1 MYKDL
6 PLLLKLL
13 LKVLTKDP
21 IFIILNS
28 YAIRSSYLSLH
39 FALKES
45 MKDFSGIVQSGELSI
60 IEEQVNPRQISTAIF
75 SRWVNIK
82 FI

>member
-1 MYKDL
+1 M
-6 PLLLKLL
+6 KLL
-13 LKVLTKDP
+13 PKVLTDDP

-28 YAIRSSYLSLH
+28 YAIRLSYLSLH

-45 MKDFSGIVQSGELSI
+45 MKDYSGQVQSGELSI

-75 SRWVNIK
+75 SRWTNTKIS
-82 FI
+82 